1 MPRMSD
7 SLGDEA
13 AGRYAPHVYRKVARY
28 LVVIDAAGQMV
39 ARLFDEQRQPLAEF
53 DASSEEVALMTKG
66 LRPARGAA
74 GREWD
79 APLGGHNG
87 DERRAAEVYT
97 LDV

>member
-1 MPRMSD
+1 MSD

-13 AGRYAPHVYRKVARY
+13 KGRYAPHVYKKVARY
-28 LVVIDAAGQMV
+28 LVVIDAAGQVV
-39 ARLFDEQRQPLAEF
+39 ARLFDDQRRPLAEF

-66 LRPARGAA
+66 LDPAKGAA
-74 GREWD
+74 GPEWNGGLD
-79 APLGGHNG
+79 GHNA